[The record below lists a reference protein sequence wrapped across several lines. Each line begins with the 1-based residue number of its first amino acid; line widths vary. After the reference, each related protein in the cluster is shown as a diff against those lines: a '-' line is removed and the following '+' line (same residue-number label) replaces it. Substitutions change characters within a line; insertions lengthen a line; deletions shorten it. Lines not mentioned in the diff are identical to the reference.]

1 MKYRLIDRA
10 VDMAMSGNTTMM
22 IFCLKNYCG
31 WVEKAESP
39 EDDVKPF
46 TLAYSIEDLKL
57 TYEK

>member
-1 MKYRLIDRA
+1 
-10 VDMAMSGNTTMM
+10 MAMSGNTTMM